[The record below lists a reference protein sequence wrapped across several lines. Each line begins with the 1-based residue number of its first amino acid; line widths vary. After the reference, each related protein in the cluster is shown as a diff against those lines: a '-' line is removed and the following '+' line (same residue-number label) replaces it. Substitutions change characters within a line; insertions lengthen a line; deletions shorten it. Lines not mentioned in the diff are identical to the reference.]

1 MEPTKTGRSAGR
13 RWLTTGVAALVAALA
28 VITPAS
34 TSTAE
39 AARPHGLTGMKILLT
54 NDDSMQAAKASHT
67 DGLGLYEVRKALCA
81 KGADVVVIAPWAVQS
96 GKGSA
101 VTNSG
106 AFRLGQKALPA
117 GYESDCASAPAKGA
131 VFGICTGT
139 DPCGPTSGSATP
151 ADTVMFAT
159 RGGLKATVG
168 WDEPDLVVSGSNS
181 GANAASSVNDSGT
194 AGAAIAANADGI
206 PAVAVSSST
215 AADFS
220 MPVVNYQATAAWT
233 AGFLTDLNAKGLL
246 LQNTFALNL
255 NYPDISTGAKV
266 KPAEWTKVGSATV
279 ALHTYVLQPD
289 GSYTIALALCS
300 GLPICTE
307 TRRTADW
314 TWLSKGH
321 ITVTPISWD
330 RTYAVP
336 EGGRTYQKVKA
347 FVERYTKTS

>member
-1 MEPTKTGRSAGR
+1 MEPTKTGRGTGR
-13 RWLTTGVAALVAALA
+13 RWLTIGAAVVVAALA

-34 TSTAE
+34 TSTAA
-39 AARPHGLTGMKILLT
+39 AARPQGLTGLKILLT
-54 NDDSMQAAKASHT
+54 NDDSMQAAKASNT
-67 DGLGLYEVRKALCA
+67 DGLGLYELRKALCA

-106 AFRLGQKALPA
+106 TFRLGQKATPA
-117 GYESDCASAPAKGA
+117 GYQNDCASAPAKGA
-131 VFGICTGT
+131 VYGVCTGT
-139 DPCGPTSGSATP
+139 DPCGPASGSATP

-168 WDEPDLVVSGSNS
+168 WAEPDLVVSGSNS

-220 MPVVNYQATAAWT
+220 MPVVNYQATAKWT
-233 AGFLTDLNAKGLL
+233 ADFLSDLNRTGLL
-246 LQNTFALNL
+246 LQDTFALNL
-255 NYPDISTGAKV
+255 NYPDVSTGAKA
-266 KPAEWTKVGSATV
+266 KHAKWTKVGSATV
-279 ALHTYVLQPD
+279 AFHNYVLQPD

-307 TRRTADW
+307 TRRDADW
-314 TWLSKGH
+314 TWLNKGY
-321 ITVTPISWD
+321 ITATPISWD
-330 RTYAVP
+330 RTYGVA
-336 EGGRTYQKVKA
+336 EGGRTYHQVKS
-347 FVERYTKTS
+347 FVEHYTRTS